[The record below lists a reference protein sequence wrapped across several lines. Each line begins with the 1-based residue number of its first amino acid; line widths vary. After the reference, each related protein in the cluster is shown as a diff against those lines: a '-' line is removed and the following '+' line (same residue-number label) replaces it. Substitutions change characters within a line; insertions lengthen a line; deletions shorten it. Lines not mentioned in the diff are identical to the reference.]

1 MSCYF
6 FIMIDVDYIMG
17 GTNPNPIPKKR
28 NTSFLHV
35 VDPIEISYT
44 LFPRLILFFY
54 IIIIMIDIKHATS
67 DTNPIFNTKKGDI
80 SFFTCDTYPIDI
92 TTTFLIHQ

>member
-1 MSCYF
+1 
-6 FIMIDVDYIMG
+6 MIDIDYIMG
-17 GTNPNPIPKKR
+17 GTNPNPNPKKH

-35 VDPIEISYT
+35 HPIEISYT